1 MPYFFINLHIDWNLR
16 WLATVSFHLWFL
28 AFLFLISA
36 ATLPLLMLLRR
47 ETGRRFIHK
56 LASVAEKRGALLLFA
71 IPIVFMQIILR
82 APFPGYQNWADCC
95 TWVICFI
102 YGYILASDTR
112 FEQAIRSEKGLML
125 LIASVCIFL
134 VILFYLVGY
143 VARWEASPY
152 YSIGY
157 IFYQILRGLIA
168 WSLLAL
174 ALYIALRFMNF
185 SSRLLLYA
193 NEAALPFYIV
203 HYPIIV
209 ISAFFIKGWSDN
221 IPLKFLLLSSI
232 SLTLTLLVYELL
244 VRRIRMLRLLFGMK
258 VQKKILAST
267 VNKS

>member
-1 MPYFFINLHIDWNLR
+1 
-16 WLATVSFHLWFL
+16 
-28 AFLFLISA
+28 
-36 ATLPLLMLLRR
+36 
-47 ETGRRFIHK
+47 
-56 LASVAEKRGALLLFA
+56 
-71 IPIVFMQIILR
+71 
-82 APFPGYQNWADCC
+82 
-95 TWVICFI
+95 
-102 YGYILASDTR
+102 
-112 FEQAIRSEKGLML
+112 
-125 LIASVCIFL
+125 
-134 VILFYLVGY
+134 
-143 VARWEASPY
+143 
-152 YSIGY
+152 
-157 IFYQILRGLIA
+157 
-168 WSLLAL
+168 
-174 ALYIALRFMNF
+174 MNF